1 MNPLREFKILYKFC
15 RKHLGLNRLRSIVA
29 SMRGDVTIMCIGAA
43 GSAQGTYPLAP
54 VSLTTTYSQH
64 KDSKYLNAMGV
75 WLMATSPGSIATPN
89 LKIQVEQSYIAP
101 TTEGTADANW
111 VIGDGVPD
119 VYTNLND
126 SIAHIKTLALVPMKK
141 YRLKVTGLGSNP
153 PDCQLLCVLFQQ
165 ELVA

>member
-1 MNPLREFKILYKFC
+1 
-15 RKHLGLNRLRSIVA
+15 
-29 SMRGDVTIMCIGAA
+29 
-43 GSAQGTYPLAP
+43 
-54 VSLTTTYSQH
+54 
-64 KDSKYLNAMGV
+64 MGI

-101 TTEGTADANW
+101 TTEGAADANW

-153 PDCQLLCVLFQQ
+153 SDCTLLAVMFSQ
-165 ELVA
+165 ELIA